1 MEVRLGPVP
10 TPQGT
15 QGNVFVVPSPQSP
28 DARNK
33 NPTHLDMLKAITALT
48 FPPFFIIRL
57 YTKRRALLWKTLRR
71 HVFKRHC
78 KFPGRPSEK

>member
-33 NPTHLDMLKAITALT
+33 NPTHLDMLKAITAFT
-48 FPPFFIIRL
+48 FPPFFDHQVIYQKESI
-57 YTKRRALLWKTLRR
+57 TLENLTQTR
-71 HVFKRHC
+71 V
-78 KFPGRPSEK
+78 